1 MKQKLGDW
9 INVYKDKRTVTLV
22 HWLKGRGV
30 NSYDEEESHAAKLQW
45 TYFTLFSSISIV
57 EFEKVNVSW
66 VCIKQPLSNIWSTIH
81 EKVRQ
86 LWGWVEKNS
95 CLQKKRV
102 LTGKILIQYQNLLGW
117 NRGCSY
123 FQYVYTI
130 TFINPLS

>member
-57 EFEKVNVSW
+57 ECEKVNVSW
-66 VCIKQPLSNIWSTIH
+66 VCIKQHLSNIWSTIH
-81 EKVRQ
+81 EKVKQ
-86 LWGWVEKNS
+86 LWGWVEKIVA
-95 CLQKKRV
+95 CKKS
-102 LTGKILIQYQNLLGW
+102 LYSQGK
-117 NRGCSY
+117 
-123 FQYVYTI
+123 F
-130 TFINPLS
+130 